1 MAIRGERFHID
12 LSDDDGSYND
22 NDNDNPV
29 QSHSLGFIGDI
40 KERASSST
48 PLPPAP
54 PRASSSSTGFPGPR
68 KRSRVSTFKKQ
79 RSEPESLRNHKQPP
93 EESSTSG
100 RSNLGQAP
108 SYAENEKK
116 SIEEET
122 KQRLAAMSPAE
133 IERERGELMSAL
145 PQSLIERL
153 LRRANIEEDHQHEEM
168 KHRMDK
174 GRRDNREG
182 NSPTGSKGEP
192 EGTSTQPRK
201 PPKSVS
207 FDIPSSQTVEKP
219 AVADFEEQERPPQP
233 SSIIDNLPPPHPPS
247 ELYPASEFPTGPIHF
262 PKPPPRQSPMPNL
275 DPSSPSFLADLQTHY
290 FPDIPHDPSSL
301 SWLQPPNDPASD
313 DPNNPSTS
321 PYHPDSAATSIS
333 PASLRFSLI
342 GSLLAPRT
350 SLSIP
355 TTLGLHHHAEDPEAA
370 GYTIPELAI
379 LSRSTLP
386 AQRCLAW
393 QVLGRFLYRLG
404 KGEFGERGSALVEGL
419 WSVVEREGVVAG
431 MLAEAGGG
439 SGSKSESST
448 TTTTTATTSTTPT
461 GGAGSSNVGR
471 IGKHASARAWATE
484 AIWLWRRGGGG
495 DRGLTKEGALRSK

>member
-12 LSDDDGSYND
+12 LSDDDGSNND
-22 NDNDNPV
+22 DADALHDPA
-29 QSHSLGFIGDI
+29 QSHSLAFIGDI
-40 KERASSST
+40 KERASPSTT

-54 PRASSSSTGFPGPR
+54 PQTSSTSTGFPGPR

-79 RSEPESLRNHKQPP
+79 RAEPEYLRRQRQQPP
-93 EESSTSG
+93 KSPSG

-116 SIEEET
+116 SIEEEN

-168 KHRMDK
+168 KLRMDK
-174 GRRDNREG
+174 GKRDNKEEV
-182 NSPTGSKGEP
+182 NSPTVPTREP
-192 EGTSTQPRK
+192 EGMSTQAKK

-207 FDIPSSQTVEKP
+207 FDIPSSQTAEKP
-219 AVADFEEQERPPQP
+219 AVADFEEQERPSQP
-233 SSIIDNLPPPHPPS
+233 SSTIENLPPPHPPS

-301 SWLQPPNDPASD
+301 SWLQPPNDPSSD
-313 DPNNPSTS
+313 DPTNPSTS
-321 PYHPDSAATSIS
+321 PYHPDSAATAAS
-333 PASLRFSLI
+333 PASLRFSLT
-342 GSLLAPRT
+342 GNLLAPRT
-350 SLSIP
+350 SLSLP
-355 TTLGLHHHAEDPEAA
+355 TTLGLHHHADDPEAA

-439 SGSKSESST
+439 PSKSEP
-448 TTTTTATTSTTPT
+448 TTSTTPT
-461 GGAGSSNVGR
+461 TAGDGASSSASSVGR

-495 DRGLTKEGALRSK
+495 DRGLTKEGTLRSK

>member
-12 LSDDDGSYND
+12 LSDDDDDDHHHHPSIAS
-22 NDNDNPV
+22 P
-29 QSHSLGFIGDI
+29 SLDFIGDI
-40 KERASSST
+40 KERAPSST
-48 PLPPAP
+48 PLPPAL
-54 PRASSSSTGFPGPR
+54 PRACPTSSTGFPEPR
-68 KRSRVSTFKKQ
+68 KRSRVSAFKKQ
-79 RSEPESLRNHKQPP
+79 RADPD
-93 EESSTSG
+93 SSQNNSSATPT
-100 RSNLGQAP
+100 LGGHVP

-122 KQRLAAMSPAE
+122 RRRLAAMSPAE

-153 LRRANIEEDHQHEEM
+153 LRRANIEEDHQDEEL
-168 KHRMDK
+168 KHHRV
-174 GRRDNREG
+174 NRG
-182 NSPTGSKGEP
+182 NKERNSQRVSTEDLGPGNKETSAAAAAAAAAQSKK
-192 EGTSTQPRK
+192 SA
-201 PPKSVS
+201 KSVS
-207 FDIPSSQTVEKP
+207 FDVPLSQTDEQP
-219 AVADFEEQERPPQP
+219 AAPEDTRRPIQP
-233 SSIIDNLPPPHPPS
+233 SFSTDNLPPPHPPS

-301 SWLQPPNDPASD
+301 SWLQPPNPNPPSPADSTSD
-313 DPNNPSTS
+313 SKSTS
-321 PYHPDSAATSIS
+321 PYHPANSAATSIS
-333 PASLRFSLI
+333 PASLRFSLA
-342 GSLLAPRT
+342 GNLLTPRT
-350 SLSIP
+350 SLAIP
-355 TTLGLHHHAEDPEAA
+355 TTLGLHHHADDPEAA

-379 LSRSTLP
+379 LARSSLP

-404 KGEFGERGSALVEGL
+404 NGEFGERGSALVESL

-439 SGSKSESST
+439 NGDGGKGNGTSGSNNNNN
-448 TTTTTATTSTTPT
+448 A
-461 GGAGSSNVGR
+461 GR

-484 AIWLWRRGGGG
+484 AVWLWRRGGGG
-495 DRGLTKEGALRSK
+495 DRGLTKEGVLRSK

>member
-12 LSDDDGSYND
+12 LSDDDDDDD
-22 NDNDNPV
+22 NPRPPV
-29 QSHSLGFIGDI
+29 QSQSLDFIGDI

-48 PLPPAP
+48 SLPPTP
-54 PRASSSSTGFPGPR
+54 PRASSSSTGFPEPR
-68 KRSRVSTFKKQ
+68 KRSKVSTFKKQ
-79 RSEPESLRNHKQPP
+79 RAEPESLRNHKQPS
-93 EESSTSG
+93 ESASG
-100 RSNLGQAP
+100 RFNLSQAP
-108 SYAENEKK
+108 SYAEYEKK
-116 SIEEET
+116 SIEEEN
-122 KQRLAAMSPAE
+122 KRRLAAMSPAE

-174 GRRDNREG
+174 GKRDIKEA
-182 NSPTGSKGEP
+182 NSPTVSKEEP
-192 EGTSTQPRK
+192 EGTSTQLKK

-207 FDIPSSQTVEKP
+207 FDIPPSQTVEKS
-219 AVADFEEQERPPQP
+219 ADADFEEQERPPKP
-233 SSIIDNLPPPHPPS
+233 SSTIDNLPPPYPPS

-313 DPNNPSTS
+313 DPTNPSTS
-321 PYHPDSAATSIS
+321 PYHPDSAATSVS
-333 PASLRFSLI
+333 PASLRFSLT
-342 GSLLAPRT
+342 GNLLAPRT

-355 TTLGLHHHAEDPEAA
+355 TTLGLHHHADDPEAA

-419 WSVVEREGVVAG
+419 WSVVEREQVVAG

-439 SGSKSESST
+439 SGSKSES
-448 TTTTTATTSTTPT
+448 TTTTATTSTTPPGAGT
-461 GGAGSSNVGR
+461 SAGSSNVGR

-495 DRGLTKEGALRSK
+495 DRGLTKEGVLRSK